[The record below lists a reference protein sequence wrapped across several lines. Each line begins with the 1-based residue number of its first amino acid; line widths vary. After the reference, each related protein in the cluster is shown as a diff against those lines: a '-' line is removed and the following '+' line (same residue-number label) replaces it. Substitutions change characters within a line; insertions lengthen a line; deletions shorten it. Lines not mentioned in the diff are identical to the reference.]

1 MIATWIMLFAAMI
14 SISFDQLDCSLT
26 FLSKPH
32 EASEGPQK
40 NPGPQATDQFQFKDE
55 EGGEG
60 ITKDGKTFSF
70 HSYSSGDGVKLLTY
84 IEDFASVKLAKGALD
99 EKARQASSVS
109 ARGPKLDKNGKP
121 VGERVVLTEEKTQNQ
136 AESQSFICW
145 TTGSTLHWIQSKSLK
160 HALAFEKTLDP

>member
-1 MIATWIMLFAAMI
+1 MTSIRSLSAAGN
-14 SISFDQLDCSLT
+14 
-26 FLSKPH
+26 
-32 EASEGPQK
+32 EASEGQQK
-40 NPGPQATDQFQFKDE
+40 NPGPQAADQFQFKDE
-55 EGGEG
+55 EGGKG

-84 IEDFASVKLAKGALD
+84 IEDFASMELAKRALD
-99 EKARQASSVS
+99 EKVRQASSVG

-121 VGERVVLTEEKTQNQ
+121 IGERVVLTEEKKTQDQ
-136 AESQSFICW
+136 AESQNFICW